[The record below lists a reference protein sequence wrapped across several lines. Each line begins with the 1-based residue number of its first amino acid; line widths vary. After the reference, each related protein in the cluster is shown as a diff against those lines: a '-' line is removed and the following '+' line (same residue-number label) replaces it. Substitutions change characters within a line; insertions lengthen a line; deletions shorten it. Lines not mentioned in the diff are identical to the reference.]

1 LYLVILLQIA
11 LIAVSFL
18 DLRKRKSKLHDF
30 VTFRVIWF
38 QSIVSSFDFQKLIF
52 KSNPKVSWFSIVL
65 NSNFDKLLVV
75 FSLQVLL
82 KKKCWNSN
90 QKTMENYFQTIEDL
104 KSSNCLGKIKRNK
117 TNSDFSNFY
126 WCQFEVEECLDLT
139 VQSTKIILNILYMY
153 IKIIILYI
161 LNGNVVCNLLE
172 VAVT

>member
-1 LYLVILLQIA
+1 
-11 LIAVSFL
+11 
-18 DLRKRKSKLHDF
+18 
-30 VTFRVIWF
+30 
-38 QSIVSSFDFQKLIF
+38 
-52 KSNPKVSWFSIVL
+52 
-65 NSNFDKLLVV
+65 VV